1 MFVLIFA
8 INIPFFFGLRVP
20 PPHLSPFVD
29 NDAEGYIPEYAET
42 IKRLQA
48 AAQSQVL
55 PLPSLGD
62 EDMENSLVEA
72 IIDRSESNEIA
83 DKKRKVN
90 STPCSTK
97 H

>member
-1 MFVLIFA
+1 VF
-8 INIPFFFGLRVP
+8 
-20 PPHLSPFVD
+20 
-29 NDAEGYIPEYAET
+29 
-42 IKRLQA
+42 
-48 AAQSQVL
+48 